1 MTNYHH
7 TLLPQINTRQATVAV
22 IGLGYVGL
30 PLAVELAKAG
40 FRTLG
45 LDLDPAKVEA
55 LNTGRSYIADV
66 PTVEV
71 LSAVKAGRLR
81 ATTDYAVL
89 AECDA
94 VSSCVPTPL
103 SKTSDPDLSQVWWRY
118 GSCHQPRQLRLE
130 LGAK

>member
-7 TLLPQINTRQATVAV
+7 TLLTKINARQATVAV
-22 IGLGYVGL
+22 ISLGYVGL

-55 LNTGRSYIADV
+55 LNVGRSYIADV

-71 LSAVKAGRLR
+71 LSAVRAGPYGR

-89 AECDA
+89 VDYDI
-94 VSSCVPTPL
+94 VSNCGPTPL
-103 SKTSDPDLSQVWWRY
+103 S
-118 GSCHQPRQLRLE
+118 
-130 LGAK
+130 